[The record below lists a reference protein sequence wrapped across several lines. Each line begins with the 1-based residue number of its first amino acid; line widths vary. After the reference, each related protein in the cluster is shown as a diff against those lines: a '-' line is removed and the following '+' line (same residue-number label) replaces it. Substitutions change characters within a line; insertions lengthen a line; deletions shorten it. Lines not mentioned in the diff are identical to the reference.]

1 MRSTAHLT
9 LELPPLP
16 ASVLL
21 FLMHRVPANVT
32 VFKLFRRGHVD
43 ELVRVVGDVSLVP
56 KGENWWVRWCS
67 QRGRVK
73 VRSYCIK
80 VSLVVADIIST
91 VVVAMNWVVLL

>member
-21 FLMHRVPANVT
+21 FLMHGVPANVT

-43 ELVRVVGDVSLVP
+43 ELVRVVGDVGLVP
-56 KGENWWVRWCS
+56 KGEDW
-67 QRGRVK
+67 
-73 VRSYCIK
+73 
-80 VSLVVADIIST
+80 
-91 VVVAMNWVVLL
+91 